1 MGKDTIVVEGHVWSA
16 EGYGFFTVKL
26 GNGAFIKTTAAGKL
40 RRPGRPKINII
51 PGDRVLVELSPY
63 DLTKG
68 RITRRFLDG

>member
-1 MGKDTIVVEGHVWSA
+1 MAKDSVVVEGRVWSA

-26 GNGAFIKTTAAGKL
+26 GNGTYVRATAAGKL

-63 DLTKG
+63 DLTRG
-68 RITRRFLDG
+68 RITRRFLE